1 MCLIIGGTSMIKLP
15 NRVWFKPIPDGDLWV
30 SRPVTEIDEK
40 PRQTIIQSLNLVRS
54 PNIKR
59 NGTDHQQ

>member
-1 MCLIIGGTSMIKLP
+1 MVSGTLAPREVCLEKMMKDRS
-15 NRVWFKPIPDGDLWV
+15 PITISAESIPMSFSKV
-30 SRPVTEIDEK
+30 
-40 PRQTIIQSLNLVRS
+40 QTIIQSLNLVRS